1 MTLLRGLV
9 LILVLSGVAAAVV
22 AATSRAP
29 AELRDATL
37 DPNATDPS
45 LGASFT
51 EEQIE
56 RHAAYRR
63 GAYAGYAAAMA
74 LEIAALVILARG
86 PLRATLDSANRL
98 PGGWVTRV
106 IVAALT
112 VALVTWLAQLPL
124 AYVRGYAVQQAWGLS
139 TQSAAGWFGDS
150 LRSLLVALVITLIG
164 ALTFFGLV
172 RWQPSSWW
180 LWGWAG
186 FTLLTALLF
195 FLYPVLIA
203 PLFNRFTPLGDRQLT
218 QEIRTLAAEADVT
231 VDEVLVADASR
242 RSTVENAYVAGLGAT
257 RQVVLY
263 DTLLEAG
270 SPAETRYV
278 VAHELGHEV
287 EDHVLKNLLLSSA
300 GLLLGFAALR
310 LLILHPGLLGWA
322 GAKDLSDPRIL
333 PVLVLF
339 ATIAGLL
346 LMPVQNAF
354 SRSFERRADEI
365 ALSLTKDPET
375 AIRVH
380 RRLAFSNIAD
390 LDPPRLAVWM
400 LYTHPPV
407 RDRVEAAVAEK
418 RPSP

>member
-1 MTLLRGLV
+1 MRALV
-9 LILVLSGVAAAVV
+9 LIVILSGAAAALAAV
-22 AATSRAP
+22 ASRTP
-29 AELRDATL
+29 AEVRHAKPDAA
-37 DPNATDPS
+37 ATDPS

-56 RHAAYRR
+56 RHAAFRR
-63 GAYAGYAAAMA
+63 GAYAGYAAALS
-74 LEIAALVILARG
+74 LEIAVLLILALG
-86 PLRATLDSANRL
+86 PLRSVLARAADL
-98 PGGWVTRV
+98 PGGWVTRA
-106 IVAALT
+106 ILAAVT

-124 AYVRGYAVQQAWGLS
+124 AYVRGYVVQQAWGLS
-139 TQSAAGWFGDS
+139 TQTAAGWFGDS
-150 LRSLLVALVITLIG
+150 LRSLLVALVITLVG

-172 RWQPSSWW
+172 RWQPDNWW

-186 FTLLTALLF
+186 FTVLTALLF

-203 PLFNRFTPLGDRQLT
+203 PLFNRFTPLPDQELT
-218 QEIRTLAAEADVT
+218 RDIRTLASKADVE
-231 VDEVLVADASR
+231 VEEVLVADASR

-257 RQVVLY
+257 KQVVLY

-270 SPAETRYV
+270 SSAETRYV

-300 GLLLGFAALR
+300 GLLVGF
-310 LLILHPGLLGWA
+310 GLLRFLVTRSDLLSWA
-322 GAKDLSDPRIL
+322 GADAVADPRAL
-333 PVLVLF
+333 PLLVVF
-339 ATIAGLL
+339 ATLAGLL
-346 LMPVQNAF
+346 LMPVQNAV

-365 ALSLTKDPET
+365 ALELTQDPDT

-390 LDPPRLAVWM
+390 LDPPPLAVLF

-407 RDRVEAAVAEK
+407 RDRVEAAVAE
-418 RPSP
+418 RRSSP